1 MYLAG
6 GRSPARTLRHAPV
19 LFHDLSY
26 FPIPFLARHIV
37 EAADSDPDLAGRVL
51 EACAIAPG
59 QRKIGARALAELQAR
74 ELGRLIAE
82 SRFADALALKGRWL
96 PGQGT
101 DSALLRAFGEA
112 ARFLAAASSTYLPHL
127 AQQHLN
133 DAEQQLKAIDILRLQ
148 SREPLARF
156 VPDTLASYRRALT
169 VLRESSARAAAEML
183 PNPFVTTNPISGRM
197 HWGRQVFRGREAVVR
212 QIEGL
217 LGTQQTS
224 TSLALIGPRRC
235 GKSSLL
241 NMFRLMLPDTQIVLF
256 DLQDNPATT
265 PLAFYR
271 ALAEQARVQADQ
283 DRHLELPAFPEGPP
297 IEALRVWLDALENFT
312 AVPRVLICID
322 EFERLASLFPGQGQD
337 LLQFM
342 GLLRAT
348 IQHRRRVRLLVAGAA
363 PFDELDALWND
374 HFINLREIRIGY
386 LDRPT
391 AVGLL

>member
-1 MYLAG
+1 
-6 GRSPARTLRHAPV
+6 
-19 LFHDLSY
+19 
-26 FPIPFLARHIV
+26 
-37 EAADSDPDLAGRVL
+37 
-51 EACAIAPG
+51 
-59 QRKIGARALAELQAR
+59 
-74 ELGRLIAE
+74 
-82 SRFADALALKGRWL
+82 
-96 PGQGT
+96 
-101 DSALLRAFGEA
+101 
-112 ARFLAAASSTYLPHL
+112 
-127 AQQHLN
+127 
-133 DAEQQLKAIDILRLQ
+133 
-148 SREPLARF
+148 
-156 VPDTLASYRRALT
+156 
-169 VLRESSARAAAEML
+169 
-183 PNPFVTTNPISGRM
+183 M
-197 HWGRQVFRGREAVVR
+197 HWGRQIFRGREAVVR

-217 LGTQQTS
+217 LGHQQTS

-265 PLAFYR
+265 PLGFYR

-283 DRHLELPAFPEGPP
+283 DRRLKLPAFPEGPP
-297 IEALRVWLDALENFT
+297 IKALRAWLDALENFT

-374 HFINLREIRIGY
+374 HFINLREIRIGH

-391 AVGLL
+391 AVGLLTRPIDEFPPETIPLVVAEAAVDRTGGQPYLTQLYGSLLVDRLNDDKRKSATAADLAAIEDDVLDQAGYYFRNVWSDLGPAAQAVVLAAAQGQALPPERVSLPALRRRQIAGDNGELLVPVFGRWLRERQVDA